1 MDIYHARARARVCVR
16 GARVRG
22 TILASKKIK
31 KNKYNEYIY
40 IHARVCVRA
49 RGMAWYLH
57 VARSGHASKDLD
69 ACVTKGN
76 RVRDIPHV
84 LRKVTLVALDLSCK
98 KRTMLLGYLVS
109 VSIW

>member
-40 IHARVCVRA
+40 IHARVCVCA

-57 VARSGHASKDLD
+57 GYVSMQD
-69 ACVTKGN
+69 ACHI
-76 RVRDIPHV
+76 VRAWVGGCVISPMCYE
-84 LRKVTLVALDLSCK
+84 R
-98 KRTMLLGYLVS
+98 
-109 VSIW
+109 